1 MIEAALARV
10 TGFLKDTVDR
20 YKRDAAYP
28 VPAFRLTVDGSDI
41 AQLISPRLMS
51 LELTDNRGIEADQLS
66 ITLSDHD
73 GLLAIP
79 PKGAVVRLWLGW
91 SDTGLVDKGTY
102 TVDETEHSG
111 APDVLS
117 IRARSADLRKGLKT
131 KRERSWS
138 NTTLGDVL
146 GDIAI
151 GNGLTAT
158 IAGSLDGLPILQ
170 LDQANESDAN
180 LISRLGEEFD
190 AVASVKAGC
199 LLCMPAGGGKTASGL
214 NLPHI
219 TLTRTDGDQHRYLLA
234 DRDSYDGVRAY
245 FYDVNS
251 AKKQEAIAG
260 GGENLKDLRHTYSDK
275 QSALRAARAEFNRL
289 RRGSATLSYTLA
301 VGRPDLIP
309 ELTYTLQGVKAEID
323 EIIWYGGNVQHN
335 LSPDNGYTMS
345 LELESKLP
353 EDTVDDLAEENKL
366 NYTGIIAYYRDDKT
380 GKEKTMTAGDQAKPR
395 RLLWLYANKNTAK
408 RAVDRE
414 WKRLQAAKAEAGGPA
429 DSGAKV

>member
-1 MIEAALARV
+1 MIESAISKV
-10 TGFLKDTVDR
+10 TGYLRDTVQR
-20 YKRDAAYP
+20 YVRDAAYP
-28 VPAFRLTVDGSDI
+28 VPAFRLTVDGIDI
-41 AQLISPRLMS
+41 ARFISPRLMGM
-51 LELTDNRGIEADQLS
+51 ELTDNRGVEADQLS
-66 ITLSDHD
+66 ISLSDHD
-73 GLLAIP
+73 GLLSIP
-79 PKGAVVRLWLGW
+79 PKGAVLRLWLGW

-151 GNGLTAT
+151 GNGLTTT
-158 IAGSLDGLPILQ
+158 IAGALDGLPILQ

-199 LLCMPAGGGKTASGL
+199 LLCLPAGGGKTASGMD
-214 NLPHI
+214 LPHI
-219 TLTRTDGDQHRYLLA
+219 VLTREDGDQHRYLQA

-245 FYDVNS
+245 YYDVNS

-260 GGENLKDLRHTYSDK
+260 GGDNLKDLRHTYSDQ
-275 QSALRAARAEFNRL
+275 QSALRAARAEFRRL
-289 RRGSATLSYTLA
+289 QRGSATLSYTLA
-301 VGRPDLIP
+301 MGRPDLIP

-323 EIIWYGGNVQHN
+323 EIIWYGGNVQHS
-335 LSPDNGYTMS
+335 LSADGGYTVS

-353 EDTVDDLAEENKL
+353 EDNVEDLAEDNKGDF
-366 NYTGIIAYYRDDKT
+366 TGIIAYYRDAKT
-380 GKEKTMTAGDQAKPR
+380 GKEKTITAGDQAKPR
-395 RLLWLYANKNTAK
+395 RLQWLYASEKTAK
-408 RAVDRE
+408 RAVGRE
-414 WKRLQAAKAEAGGPA
+414 LKKI
-429 DSGAKV
+429 

>member
-1 MIEAALARV
+1 MIESVISKV
-10 TGFLKDTVDR
+10 TGYVRSTAER
-20 YKRDAAYP
+20 YVRDAAYP
-28 VPAFRLTVDGSDI
+28 VPAFRLTVDGLDI
-41 AQLISPRLMS
+41 AQLISPRLMG
-51 LELTDNRGIEADQLS
+51 LELTDNRGVEADQLS

-79 PKGAVVRLWLGW
+79 PKGAVLRLWLGW

-158 IAGSLDGLPILQ
+158 IAGALDGLPILQ

-199 LLCMPAGGGKTASGL
+199 LMCLPAGGGKTASGL
-214 NLPHI
+214 DLPHI
-219 TLTRTDGDQHRYLLA
+219 TLTRADGDQHRYLQA

-245 FYDVNS
+245 YYDVNS

-260 GGENLKDLRHTYSDK
+260 GGDNLKDLRHTYSDQ
-275 QSALRAARAEFNRL
+275 QSALRAARAEFRRL
-289 RRGSATLSYTLA
+289 QRGSATLSYNLA
-301 VGRPDLIP
+301 MGRPDLIP
-309 ELTYTLQGVKAEID
+309 ELTYTLQGVKQEID
-323 EIIWYGGNVQHN
+323 EIIWYGGNVQHS
-335 LSPDNGYTMS
+335 LSADGGYTVN

-353 EDTVDDLAEENKL
+353 EDNVEDLAEEDKGD
-366 NYTGIIAYYRDDKT
+366 YTGIIAYYRDQRT
-380 GKEKTMTAGDQAKPR
+380 GKEKTITAGDQSKLR
-395 RLLWLYANKNTAK
+395 RLRWLYASEATAK

-414 WKRLQAAKAEAGGPA
+414 WKKAQAEKSA
-429 DSGAKV
+429 

>member
-1 MIEAALARV
+1 MIESVISKV
-10 TGFLKDTVDR
+10 TGYVRSTVEQ
-20 YKRDAAYP
+20 YVRDAAYP
-28 VPAFRLTVDGSDI
+28 VPAFRLTVDGLDI
-41 AQLISPRLMS
+41 AQLVSPRLMS
-51 LELTDNRGIEADQLS
+51 LELTDNRGVEADQLS

-79 PKGAVVRLWLGW
+79 PKGAVLRLWLGW

-138 NTTLGDVL
+138 NTTLGKVL

-158 IAGSLDGLPILQ
+158 IAGALDGLPILQ

-199 LLCMPAGGGKTASGL
+199 LLCLPAGGGKTASGL
-214 NLPHI
+214 DLPHI
-219 TLTRTDGDQHRYLLA
+219 TLTRADGDQHRYLQA

-245 FYDVNS
+245 YYDVNS

-260 GGENLKDLRHTYSDK
+260 GGDNLKDLRHTYSDQ
-275 QSALRAARAEFNRL
+275 QSALRAARSEFRRL
-289 RRGSATLSYTLA
+289 QRGSATLSYNLA
-301 VGRPDLIP
+301 MGRPDLIP

-323 EIIWYGGNVQHN
+323 EIIWYGGNVHHS
-335 LSPDNGYTMS
+335 LSADGGYMVS

-353 EDTVDDLAEENKL
+353 EDNVEDLAEENKGD
-366 NYTGIIAYYRDDKT
+366 YTGIIAYYRDHKT
-380 GKEKTMTAGDQAKPR
+380 GKEKTITAGDQSKPR
-395 RLLWLYANKNTAK
+395 RLRWLYASEKTAK

-414 WKRLQAAKAEAGGPA
+414 WKKMQTVGT
-429 DSGAKV
+429 

>member
-1 MIEAALARV
+1 MIEPIIAKV
-10 TGFLKDTVDR
+10 TGYLRNTAER
-20 YKRDAAYP
+20 YVRDAAYP
-28 VPAFRLTVDGSDI
+28 VPAFRLAVDGLDI
-41 AQLISPRLMS
+41 AQIISPRLMS
-51 LELTDNRGIEADQLS
+51 LELTDNRGVEADQLS

-73 GLLAIP
+73 GLLTIP

-158 IAGSLDGLPILQ
+158 IAGALDGLPILQ

-199 LLCMPAGGGKTASGL
+199 LLCLPAGGGKTASGMD
-214 NLPHI
+214 LPHI
-219 TLTRTDGDQHRYLLA
+219 TLTRADGDQHRYLQA

-245 FYDVNS
+245 YYDVNS

-260 GGENLKDLRHTYSDK
+260 GGENLKDLRHTYSDQ
-275 QSALRAARAEFNRL
+275 QSALRAARAEFRRL
-289 RRGSATLSYTLA
+289 QRGSATLSYTLA
-301 VGRPDLIP
+301 MGRPDLIP
-309 ELTYTLQGVKAEID
+309 ELTYTLQGVKDEID
-323 EIIWYGGNVQHN
+323 EIIWYGGNVQHS
-335 LSPDNGYTMS
+335 LTDSGGYTVS

-353 EDTVDDLAEENKL
+353 EDNVEDLAEDNKGD
-366 NYTGIIAYYRDDKT
+366 YTGIIAYYRDHKT
-380 GKEKTMTAGDQAKPR
+380 GKEKTITAGDQAKPR
-395 RLLWLYANKNTAK
+395 RLRWLYATEKTAK
-408 RAVDRE
+408 RAVERE
-414 WKRLQAAKAEAGGPA
+414 WSRMQAH
-429 DSGAKV
+429 SQS

>member
-1 MIEAALARV
+1 MIESVISKV
-10 TGFLKDTVDR
+10 TGYVRSTAER
-20 YKRDAAYP
+20 YVRDAAYP
-28 VPAFRLTVDGSDI
+28 VPAFRLTVDGLDI
-41 AQLISPRLMS
+41 AQLISPRLMG
-51 LELTDNRGIEADQLS
+51 LELTDNRGVEADQLS

-73 GLLAIP
+73 GMLAIP
-79 PKGAVVRLWLGW
+79 PKGAVLRLWLGW

-138 NTTLGDVL
+138 NTTLGEVL

-158 IAGSLDGLPILQ
+158 IAGALDGLPILQ

-190 AVASVKAGC
+190 AVASVKACC
-199 LLCMPAGGGKTASGL
+199 LLCLPAGGGKTASGL
-214 NLPHI
+214 DLPHI
-219 TLTRTDGDQHRYLLA
+219 TLTRADGDQPRYLQA

-245 FYDVNS
+245 YYDVNS

-260 GGENLKDLRHTYSDK
+260 GGDNLKDLRHTYSDQ
-275 QSALRAARAEFNRL
+275 QSALRAARAEFRRL
-289 RRGSATLSYTLA
+289 QRGSATLSYNLA
-301 VGRPDLIP
+301 MGRPDLIP
-309 ELTYTLQGVKAEID
+309 ELTYTLQGVKEEID
-323 EIIWYGGNVQHN
+323 EIIWYGGNVQHS
-335 LSPDNGYTMS
+335 LSADGGYTVS

-353 EDTVDDLAEENKL
+353 EDNVEDLAEEDKGD
-366 NYTGIIAYYRDDKT
+366 YTGIIAYYRDPKT
-380 GKEKTMTAGDQAKPR
+380 GKEKTVTAGDQAKPR
-395 RLLWLYANKNTAK
+395 RLRWLYASEKTAK

-414 WKRLQAAKAEAGGPA
+414 WKKMQVA
-429 DSGAKV
+429 SV

>member
-1 MIEAALARV
+1 MIDAALARV
-10 TGFLKDTVDR
+10 TGFIEDAADQYR
-20 YKRDAAYP
+20 RDAAYA
-28 VPAFRLTVDGSDI
+28 VPAFRITVDGNDI

-51 LELTDNRGIEADQLS
+51 LQLTDNRGIEADQLS

-158 IAGSLDGLPILQ
+158 IAGALVGLPILQ

-180 LISRLGEEFD
+180 LISRVGEEFD
-190 AVASVKAGC
+190 AVVTVKAGC
-199 LLCMPAGGGKTASGL
+199 LLCIPAGGGKTASGME
-214 NLPHI
+214 LPHI
-219 TLTRTDGDQHRYLLA
+219 TLTRADGDQHRYLQA

-260 GGENLKDLRHTYSDK
+260 GGDNLKDLRHTFSDR

-289 RRGSATLSYTLA
+289 QRGSATLSYTLA

-309 ELTYTLQGVKAEID
+309 ELTYTLEGVKPEID
-323 EIIWYGGNVQHN
+323 AIIWYGGNVQHS
-335 LSPDNGYTMS
+335 LSADSGYTVS

-353 EDTVDDLAEENKL
+353 EDTVEGLAEENKGD
-366 NYTGIIAYYRDDKT
+366 YTGIIAYYRDKKT
-380 GKEKTMTAGDQAKPR
+380 GKQKTITAGDQSKPR
-395 RLLWLYANKNTAK
+395 RLKWLYASKTTAK

-414 WKRLQAAKAEAGGPA
+414 WKKMQESKET
-429 DSGAKV
+429 

>member
-1 MIEAALARV
+1 MIDAALSKV
-10 TGFLKDTVDR
+10 TGYIEDLVDGYR
-20 YKRDAAYP
+20 RDAAYP
-28 VPAFRLTVDGSDI
+28 VPAFRITVDGNDI
-41 AQLISPRLMS
+41 AQLISPRLMN
-51 LELTDNRGIEADQLS
+51 LDLTDNRGIEADQLS

-79 PKGAVVRLWLGW
+79 PKGATIRLWLGW

-117 IRARSADLRKGLKT
+117 IRARSADLRKGFKT

-138 NTTLGDVL
+138 NTTLGTVL
-146 GDIAI
+146 GDIAL
-151 GNGLTAT
+151 GNRLTAT
-158 IAGSLDGLPILQ
+158 IAGALDGLPILQ

-190 AVASVKAGC
+190 AAVTVKAGC
-199 LLCMPAGGGKTASGL
+199 LLCLPAGGGKTASGAE
-214 NLPHI
+214 LPHI
-219 TLTRTDGDQHRYLLA
+219 TLTRADGDQHRYLQA

-260 GGENLKDLRHTYSDK
+260 GGENLKDLRHTFSDR

-289 RRGSATLSYTLA
+289 QRGSATLSYTLA
-301 VGRPDLIP
+301 RGRPDLIP
-309 ELTYTLQGVKAEID
+309 ELTYTLQGVKPEID
-323 EIIWYGGNVQHN
+323 AIIWYGGNVQHT
-335 LSPDNGYTMS
+335 LSADNGYTAS

-353 EDTVDDLAEENKL
+353 EDTVEDLAEENSGD
-366 NYTGIIAYYRDDKT
+366 YTGVIAYYRDKKT
-380 GKEKTMTAGDQAKPR
+380 GKEKTVTAGDQGKPK
-395 RLLWLYANKNTAK
+395 RLRWLYASEKTAK

-414 WKRLQAAKAEAGGPA
+414 WKKI
-429 DSGAKV
+429 KN

>member
-1 MIEAALARV
+1 VIEAGIASG
-10 TGFLKDTVDR
+10 TGYLQNGVDR

-28 VPAFRLTVDGSDI
+28 VPAYRLTVDGKDI
-41 AQLISPRLMS
+41 AQLISGRLMS
-51 LELTDNRGIEADQLS
+51 LELTDNRGLEADQLS

-79 PKGAVVRLWLGW
+79 PTGAVVRLWLGW
-91 SDTGLVDKGTY
+91 SNTGLVDKGTY

-111 APDVLS
+111 VPDVLS

-138 NTTLGDVL
+138 KTTLGDVMR
-146 GDIAI
+146 DVAV
-151 GNGLTAT
+151 GNGLKAT
-158 IAGSLDGLPILQ
+158 IAEALGAASILQ

-190 AVASVKAGC
+190 AVTSVKAGC
-199 LLCMPAGGGKTASGL
+199 LLCIPAGGGKSASGM

-219 TLTRTDGDQHRYLLA
+219 TLTRADGDQHRYLQA

-251 AKKQEAIAG
+251 AKKQEAVAG
-260 GGENLKDLRHTYSDK
+260 GGDNLKDLRHTYSDQ
-275 QSALRAARAEFNRL
+275 QSALRAARAEFRRL
-289 RRGSATLSYTLA
+289 QRGSATLSYALA
-301 VGRPDLIP
+301 MGRPDLIP

-323 EIIWYGGNVQHN
+323 EIIWYGGNVQHS
-335 LSPDNGYTMS
+335 LSADGGYTVS

-353 EDTVDDLAEENKL
+353 EDGVEDLVEESEGG
-366 NYTGIIAYYRDDKT
+366 YTGIIAYYRDQKT
-380 GKEKTMTAGDQAKPR
+380 GKEKTATAGDQTKPR
-395 RLLWLYANKNTAK
+395 RLKWLYSNQHTAK

-414 WKRLQAAKAEAGGPA
+414 QRKLG
-429 DSGAKV
+429 S

>member
-1 MIEAALARV
+1 MIEAALSQV
-10 TGFLKDTVDR
+10 TGYLKDTAQR
-20 YKRDAAYP
+20 FIRDAGYP
-28 VPAFRLTVDGSDI
+28 VPAFRLSVDGLDI
-41 AQLISPRLMS
+41 AQKISPRLMS
-51 LELTDNRGIEADQLS
+51 LELTDNRGVEADQLTV
-66 ITLSDHD
+66 TLSDHD
-73 GLLAIP
+73 GLLTIP
-79 PKGAVVRLWLGW
+79 PKGAVLRLWLGW

-138 NTTLGDVL
+138 NTTLGEVL

-151 GNGLTAT
+151 GNNLTAT
-158 IAGSLDGLPILQ
+158 IAGALDGLPILQ

-199 LLCMPAGGGKTASGL
+199 LICLPAGGGKTASGL
-214 NLPHI
+214 DLPHI
-219 TLTRTDGDQHRYLLA
+219 TLTRIDGDQHRYLQA

-245 FYDVNS
+245 YYDVNS

-260 GGENLKDLRHTYSDK
+260 GGDNLKDLRHTYSDQ
-275 QSALRAARAEFNRL
+275 QSALRAARAEFRRL
-289 RRGSATLSYTLA
+289 QRGSATLSYTLA
-301 VGRPDLIP
+301 MGRPDLIP

-323 EIIWYGGNVQHN
+323 EIIWYGGNVQHS
-335 LSPDNGYTMS
+335 LTADGGYTVS

-353 EDTVDDLAEENKL
+353 EDNVEDLAEENARD
-366 NYTGIIAYYRDDKT
+366 YTGIIAYYRDEKS
-380 GKEKTMTAGDQAKPR
+380 GKEKTITAGDQAKPR
-395 RLLWLYANKNTAK
+395 RLRWLYASEKTAK

-414 WKRLQAAKAEAGGPA
+414 WKKAQADKLA
-429 DSGAKV
+429 

>member
-1 MIEAALARV
+1 MIDAPLSSV
-10 TGFLKDTVDR
+10 TGFLDDAAKR
-20 YKRDAAYP
+20 YRRDAAYP
-28 VPAFRLTVDGSDI
+28 VPAFRITVDGNDI
-41 AQLISPRLMS
+41 AKLISPWLMS

-73 GLLAIP
+73 GLLSIP

-117 IRARSADLRKGLKT
+117 IRARSADLRKSLKT

-138 NTTLGDVL
+138 NTTLGDILV
-146 GDIAI
+146 DIAQ

-158 IAGSLDGLPILQ
+158 IASALDGLPILQ

-180 LISRLGEEFD
+180 LISRVGEEFD
-190 AVASVKAGC
+190 AVVTVKAGC
-199 LLCMPAGGGKTASGL
+199 LLCIPAGGGKTANGL
-214 NLPHI
+214 DLPHI
-219 TLTRTDGDQHRYLLA
+219 ILTRNDGDQHRYLQA

-260 GGENLKDLRHTYSDK
+260 GGENLKDLRHTYSDR
-275 QSALRAARAEFNRL
+275 QSALRAARAELNRL
-289 RRGSATLSYTLA
+289 QRGSATLSYTLA
-301 VGRPDLIP
+301 MGRPDLIP
-309 ELTYTLQGVKAEID
+309 ELTYTLQGVKDEIG

-335 LSPDNGYTMS
+335 LSADNGYTVS

-353 EDTVDDLAEENKL
+353 EDTVESLAEEIQQKF
-366 NYTGIIAYYRDDKT
+366 TGVIAYYRDEKS
-380 GKEKTMTAGDQAKPR
+380 GKEKTKTAGDQSKPK

-414 WKRLQAAKAEAGGPA
+414 WKRLQAAKT
-429 DSGAKV
+429 

>member
-1 MIEAALARV
+1 MIESVISKV
-10 TGFLKDTVDR
+10 TGYVRSTAEQYV
-20 YKRDAAYP
+20 RDAAYP
-28 VPAFRLTVDGSDI
+28 VPAFRLTVDGLDI
-41 AQLISPRLMS
+41 AQLVSPRLMS
-51 LELTDNRGIEADQLS
+51 LELTDNRGVEADQLS

-73 GLLAIP
+73 GLLSIP
-79 PKGAVVRLWLGW
+79 PKGAVLRLWLGW

-102 TVDETEHSG
+102 TVDETEHTG

-138 NTTLGDVL
+138 NTTLGKVL

-158 IAGSLDGLPILQ
+158 IAGALNGLPILQ

-199 LLCMPAGGGKTASGL
+199 LLCLPAGGGKTASGL
-214 NLPHI
+214 DLPHI
-219 TLTRTDGDQHRYLLA
+219 TLTRADGDQHRYLQA

-245 FYDVNS
+245 YYDVNS

-260 GGENLKDLRHTYSDK
+260 GGDNLKDLRHTYSDQ
-275 QSALRAARAEFNRL
+275 QSALRAARSEFRRL
-289 RRGSATLSYTLA
+289 QRGSATLSYNLA
-301 VGRPDLIP
+301 MGRPDLIP

-323 EIIWYGGNVQHN
+323 EIIWYGGNVQHS
-335 LSPDNGYTMS
+335 LSADGGYTVS

-353 EDTVDDLAEENKL
+353 EDNVEDLAEENKGD
-366 NYTGIIAYYRDDKT
+366 YTGIIAYYRDHKT
-380 GKEKTMTAGDQAKPR
+380 GKEKTITAGDQSKPR
-395 RLLWLYANKNTAK
+395 RLRWLYASEKTAK

-414 WKRLQAAKAEAGGPA
+414 WKKMQTVGT
-429 DSGAKV
+429 

>member
-1 MIEAALARV
+1 VIDAALSNV
-10 TGFLKDTVDR
+10 TGFLN
-20 YKRDAAYP
+20 DAAEHYRREAGYP
-28 VPAFRLTVDGSDI
+28 VPAFRISVDGNDI
-41 AQLISPRLMS
+41 AHLISPRLMN

-117 IRARSADLRKGLKT
+117 IRARSADLRKGLKA
-131 KRERSWS
+131 KREHSWS
-138 NTTLGDVL
+138 DTKL
-146 GDIAI
+146 GDILGEVALR
-151 GNGLTAT
+151 NGLTAT
-158 IAGSLDGLPILQ
+158 ISSSLAGLPILQ

-180 LISRLGEEFD
+180 LITRIGEEFD
-190 AVASVKAGC
+190 AVVTVKAGC
-199 LLCMPAGGGKTASGL
+199 LVCLPAGGGKTASGAE
-214 NLPHI
+214 LPHI
-219 TLTRTDGDQHRYLLA
+219 TLTRADGDQHRYLQA

-260 GGENLKDLRHTYSDK
+260 GGENLKDLRHTYSDR
-275 QSALRAARAEFNRL
+275 QSALRAARAELNRL
-289 RRGSATLSYTLA
+289 QRGSATLSYTLA
-301 VGRPDLIP
+301 QGRPDMIP
-309 ELTYTLQGVKAEID
+309 ELTYTLQGVKPEID
-323 EIIWYGGNVQHN
+323 EIIWYGGNVQHS
-335 LSPDNGYTMS
+335 LSADNGYTVS

-353 EDTVDDLAEENKL
+353 EDTVDGLAEEFTGD
-366 NYTGIIAYYRDDKT
+366 YTGIIAYYRDQKT
-380 GKEKTMTAGDQAKPR
+380 GKEKTVTAGDQSKPR
-395 RLLWLYANKNTAK
+395 RLRWLYASERTAK

-414 WKRLQAAKAEAGGPA
+414 WKRMN
-429 DSGAKV
+429 SG

>member
-1 MIEAALARV
+1 MIESVISKV
-10 TGFLKDTVDR
+10 TGYLRDTAER
-20 YKRDAAYP
+20 YVRDAAYP
-28 VPAFRLTVDGSDI
+28 VPAFRLTVDGLDI
-41 AQLISPRLMS
+41 AKLISPRLMG
-51 LELTDNRGIEADQLS
+51 LELTDNRGVEADQLS

-73 GLLAIP
+73 GLLSIP
-79 PKGAVVRLWLGW
+79 PKGAVLRLWLGW

-151 GNGLTAT
+151 GNSLTAT
-158 IAGSLDGLPILQ
+158 IAGALDGLPILQ

-199 LLCMPAGGGKTASGL
+199 LLCLPAGGGKTASGL
-214 NLPHI
+214 DLPHI
-219 TLTRTDGDQHRYLLA
+219 TLTREDGDHHRYLQA
-234 DRDSYDGVRAY
+234 DSDSYDGVRAY
-245 FYDVNS
+245 YYDVNS

-260 GGENLKDLRHTYSDK
+260 GGDNLKDLRHTYSDQ
-275 QSALRAARAEFNRL
+275 QSALRAARAEFRRL
-289 RRGSATLSYTLA
+289 QRGSATLSYTLA
-301 VGRPDLIP
+301 MGRPDLIP

-323 EIIWYGGNVQHN
+323 EIIWYGGNVQHS
-335 LSPDNGYTMS
+335 LSADGGYTVS

-353 EDTVDDLAEENKL
+353 EDNVEDLAEENKGD
-366 NYTGIIAYYRDDKT
+366 YTGIIAYYRDAKT
-380 GKEKTMTAGDQAKPR
+380 GKEKTITAGDQAKPR
-395 RLLWLYANKNTAK
+395 RLRWLYASEKTAK

-414 WKRLQAAKAEAGGPA
+414 WEKMQ
-429 DSGAKV
+429 VTT

>member
-1 MIEAALARV
+1 MIDSMISKVIGYVRSTAE
-10 TGFLKDTVDR
+10 R
-20 YKRDAAYP
+20 YVRDAAYP
-28 VPAFRLTVDGSDI
+28 VPAFRLTVDGLDI

-51 LELTDNRGIEADQLS
+51 LELTDNRGVEADQLS

-73 GLLAIP
+73 GLLSIP
-79 PKGAVVRLWLGW
+79 PKGAVLRLWLGW

-158 IAGSLDGLPILQ
+158 IAGALDGLPILQ

-199 LLCMPAGGGKTASGL
+199 LLCLPAGGGKTASGL
-214 NLPHI
+214 DLPHI
-219 TLTRTDGDQHRYLLA
+219 TLTRADGDQHRYLQA

-245 FYDVNS
+245 YYDVNS

-260 GGENLKDLRHTYSDK
+260 GGDNLKDLRHTYSDQ
-275 QSALRAARAEFNRL
+275 QSALRAARAEFRRL
-289 RRGSATLSYTLA
+289 QRGSATLSYTLA
-301 VGRPDLIP
+301 MGRPDLIP

-323 EIIWYGGNVQHN
+323 EIIWYGGNVQHS
-335 LSPDNGYTMS
+335 LTTDGGYTVR

-353 EDTVDDLAEENKL
+353 EDNVEDLAEENKGD
-366 NYTGIIAYYRDDKT
+366 YTGIIAHYRDQKT
-380 GKEKTMTAGDQAKPR
+380 GKEKTITAGDQTKPR
-395 RLLWLYANKNTAK
+395 RLRWLYASDKTAK

-414 WKRLQAAKAEAGGPA
+414 WRKLRSEPR
-429 DSGAKV
+429 

>member
-1 MIEAALARV
+1 MIESVISKV
-10 TGFLKDTVDR
+10 TGYVRSTVGQ
-20 YKRDAAYP
+20 YVRDAAYP
-28 VPAFRLTVDGSDI
+28 VPAFRLTVDGLDI
-41 AQLISPRLMS
+41 AQLVSPRLMS
-51 LELTDNRGIEADQLS
+51 LELTDNRGVEADQLS

-73 GLLAIP
+73 GLLSIP
-79 PKGAVVRLWLGW
+79 PKGAVLRLWLGW

-138 NTTLGDVL
+138 NTTLGKVL

-151 GNGLTAT
+151 GNGLSAT
-158 IAGSLDGLPILQ
+158 IAGALDGLPILQ

-199 LLCMPAGGGKTASGL
+199 LLCLPAGGGKTASGL
-214 NLPHI
+214 DLPHI
-219 TLTRTDGDQHRYLLA
+219 TLTRADGDQHRYLQA

-245 FYDVNS
+245 YYDVNS

-260 GGENLKDLRHTYSDK
+260 GGDNLKDLRHTYSDQ
-275 QSALRAARAEFNRL
+275 QSALRAARAEFRRL
-289 RRGSATLSYTLA
+289 QRGSATLSYNLA
-301 VGRPDLIP
+301 MGRPDLIP
-309 ELTYTLQGVKAEID
+309 ELTYTFQGVKAEID
-323 EIIWYGGNVQHN
+323 EIIWYGGNVQHS
-335 LSPDNGYTMS
+335 LSADSGYTVS

-353 EDTVDDLAEENKL
+353 EDNVEDLAEENKGD
-366 NYTGIIAYYRDDKT
+366 YTGIIAYYRDQKT
-380 GKEKTMTAGDQAKPR
+380 GKEKTITAGDQAKPR
-395 RLLWLYANKNTAK
+395 RLRWLYASEKTAK

-414 WKRLQAAKAEAGGPA
+414 WKKMKNAEA
-429 DSGAKV
+429 

>member
-1 MIEAALARV
+1 MIEAALSRV

-28 VPAFRLTVDGSDI
+28 VPAFRLTVDGNDI

-138 NTTLGDVL
+138 NTTLGKVI
-146 GDIAI
+146 GDIAM
-151 GNGLTAT
+151 GNNLTST
-158 IAGSLDGLPILQ
+158 VAGALGALPILQ

-180 LISRLGEEFD
+180 LITRLGEEFD

-199 LLCMPAGGGKTASGL
+199 LLCMPAGGGKTATGL
-214 NLPHI
+214 ALPHI
-219 TLTRTDGDQHRYLLA
+219 TLTRTDGDQHRYLQA

-309 ELTYTLQGVKAEID
+309 ELTYTLQGVKDEID
-323 EIIWYGGNVQHN
+323 EIIWYGGNVQHS
-335 LSPDNGYTMS
+335 LTPDSGYTMS

-353 EDTVDDLAEENKL
+353 EDTVEDLAEENKL
-366 NYTGIIAYYRDDKT
+366 NYTGIIAYYRDEKT
-380 GKEKTMTAGDQAKPR
+380 GKEKTVTAGEQTKPR

-414 WKRLQAAKAEAGGPA
+414 WKRL
-429 DSGAKV
+429 

>member
-1 MIEAALARV
+1 MIEAIISKV
-10 TGFLKDTVDR
+10 TGYVRNTAER
-20 YKRDAAYP
+20 YMRDAAYP
-28 VPAFRLTVDGSDI
+28 VPAFRLTVDGLDI

-51 LELTDNRGIEADQLS
+51 LELTDNRGVEADQLS

-73 GLLAIP
+73 GLLTIP
-79 PKGAVVRLWLGW
+79 PKGAVLRLWLGW

-158 IAGSLDGLPILQ
+158 IAGALDGLPILQ

-190 AVASVKAGC
+190 AVTSVKAGC
-199 LLCMPAGGGKTASGL
+199 LLCLPAGGGKTASGL
-214 NLPHI
+214 DLPHI
-219 TLTRTDGDQHRYLLA
+219 TLTREDGDRHRYLQA

-245 FYDVNS
+245 YYDVNS

-260 GGENLKDLRHTYSDK
+260 GGDNLKDLRHTYSDQ
-275 QSALRAARAEFNRL
+275 QSALRAARAEFRRL
-289 RRGSATLSYTLA
+289 QRGSATLSYTLA
-301 VGRPDLIP
+301 MGRPDLIP

-323 EIIWYGGNVQHN
+323 EIIWYGGNVQHS
-335 LSPDNGYTMS
+335 LSADGGYTVS

-353 EDTVDDLAEENKL
+353 EDNVEDLAEETKGD
-366 NYTGIIAYYRDDKT
+366 YTGIIAYYRDVKT
-380 GKEKTMTAGDQAKPR
+380 GKEKTITAGDQAKPR
-395 RLLWLYANKNTAK
+395 RLRWLYASEKTAK

-414 WKRLQAAKAEAGGPA
+414 FKKMSYEA
-429 DSGAKV
+429 